1 MSQQHGVW
9 RLGVWQ
15 DNGTTRCPTFTTPR
29 TKTPTEKIL
38 AGQPQDP
45 PWQSSEQ
52 DQARPSWQAFSA
64 PPADKETYAYP
75 QPGQGAQTAQSPQ
88 SAQSAQSPQGPQ
100 GYGQGY
106 AQQGGY
112 TPPAYTVQDQA
123 YGAQDRPY
131 ADQAYG
137 DQAYQGQQQGQPAP
151 HWQAVSGL
159 KPAGAKRSSDSKGF
173 LGSLFDF
180 SFTSFV
186 TPKIVKVIYVLVTIW
201 TVIWALIFLRFG
213 FKYGGAAGGFFTL
226 LVVDPILVVLTLGA
240 YRMVLELFMVV
251 HRMHEE
257 LKAIRERGE
266 S

>member
-1 MSQQHGVW
+1 MPDFYHPEDQDPHGEDFGWSAARSPMAVV
-9 RLGVWQ
+9 RARPGPSVLAGLQ
-15 DNGTTRCPTFTTPR
+15 RAACR
-29 TKTPTEKIL
+29 QARRTPTRSRGRAPRPRRAPE
-38 AGQPQDP
+38 PRR
-45 PWQSSEQ
+45 
-52 DQARPSWQAFSA
+52 ARRA
-64 PPADKETYAYP
+64 P
-75 QPGQGAQTAQSPQ
+75 
-88 SAQSAQSPQGPQ
+88 GPQ

-159 KPAGAKRSSDSKGF
+159 KPAGAKRSSDAKGF

-186 TPKIVKVIYVLVTIW
+186 TPKIVKVLYVLVHH
-201 TVIWALIFLRFG
+201 LDG
-213 FKYGGAAGGFFTL
+213 
-226 LVVDPILVVLTLGA
+226 DLGA
-240 YRMVLELFMVV
+240 DLPPLRLQVRRRGGRPVHADHRRPDLRAADARRVPHGARVV
-251 HRMHEE
+251 HGR
-257 LKAIRERGE
+257 APDA
-266 S
+266 

>member
-1 MSQQHGVW
+1 M
-9 RLGVWQ
+9 
-15 DNGTTRCPTFTTPR
+15 
-29 TKTPTEKIL
+29 L

-52 DQARPSWQAFSA
+52 DQARPSWQAFGS
-64 PPADKETYAYP
+64 PAGDKQETYAYP
-75 QPGQGAQTAQSPQ
+75 QSGPGAPGAQGAQNTQNTQNTQ
-88 SAQSAQSPQGPQ
+88 SAQSAQ
-100 GYGQGY
+100 GYGQAY
-106 AQQGGY
+106 AQQGAY
-112 TPPAYTVQDQA
+112 APPAYTVQEQA

-131 ADQAYG
+131 PDQAYG
-137 DQAYQGQQQGQPAP
+137 DQAYQEQQQAYQEQQQGQPAP
-151 HWQAVSGL
+151 HWQAVAGL
-159 KPAGAKRSSDSKGF
+159 KPAGAGAKRSSDAKGF

-186 TPKIVKVIYVLVTIW
+186 TPKIIKVIYVLVTIW

-226 LVVDPILVVLTLGA
+226 LVVDPILVILTLGV
-240 YRMVLELFMVV
+240 YRMVLEFFMVV

-257 LKAIRERGE
+257 LKAIRQRGE

>member
-1 MSQQHGVW
+1 M
-9 RLGVWQ
+9 
-15 DNGTTRCPTFTTPR
+15 
-29 TKTPTEKIL
+29 L

-52 DQARPSWQAFSA
+52 DQARPSWQAFGA
-64 PPADKETYAYP
+64 PPAEKQETYAYP
-75 QPGQGAQTAQSPQ
+75 QSGPGAQGAQGAQ
-88 SAQSAQSPQGPQ
+88 SAQSAHGPQ
-100 GYGQGY
+100 GYGQAY
-106 AQQGGY
+106 AQQGSY
-112 TPPAYTVQDQA
+112 APPAYTVQDQA

-137 DQAYQGQQQGQPAP
+137 DQAYQEQQGQSAP

-159 KPAGAKRSSDSKGF
+159 KPAGAAAKRTSDAKGF

-186 TPKIVKVIYVLVTIW
+186 TPKIVKVIYVLVAIW

-226 LVVDPILVVLTLGA
+226 LVVDPILVVLT
-240 YRMVLELFMVV
+240 

-257 LKAIRERGE
+257 LKAIRQRGE

>member
-1 MSQQHGVW
+1 M
-9 RLGVWQ
+9 
-15 DNGTTRCPTFTTPR
+15 
-29 TKTPTEKIL
+29 L

-64 PPADKETYAYP
+64 PPAEQQETYAYP
-75 QPGQGAQTAQSPQ
+75 QSGPGAQGAQDAQN
-88 SAQSAQSPQGPQ
+88 AQSPQGPQ
-100 GYGQGY
+100 GPQGYGQAY
-106 AQQGGY
+106 APQGSY

-137 DQAYQGQQQGQPAP
+137 DQAYQEQQQGQSAP

-159 KPAGAKRSSDSKGF
+159 KPAGAAAKRTSDAKGF

-257 LKAIRERGE
+257 LKAIRQRGE

>member
-1 MSQQHGVW
+1 M
-9 RLGVWQ
+9 
-15 DNGTTRCPTFTTPR
+15 
-29 TKTPTEKIL
+29 L

-52 DQARPSWQAFSA
+52 DQARPSWQAFGA
-64 PPADKETYAYP
+64 PPADKQETYSYP
-75 QPGQGAQTAQSPQ
+75 QSGSGAQGAQGAQD
-88 SAQSAQSPQGPQ
+88 AQGAQNPQ
-100 GYGQGY
+100 GYGQAY
-106 AQQGGY
+106 AQQGSY
-112 TPPAYTVQDQA
+112 TTPAYTVQDQA

-131 ADQAYG
+131 AGQAYG
-137 DQAYQGQQQGQPAP
+137 DQAYQEQQQQDQSAP

-159 KPAGAKRSSDSKGF
+159 KPAGATAKRSGDAKGF
-173 LGSLFDF
+173 LGALFDF

-201 TVIWALIFLRFG
+201 TVLWALIFLRFG

-226 LVVDPILVVLTLGA
+226 FVVDPILVILTLGV

-257 LKAIRERGE
+257 LKAIRQRGE

>member
-1 MSQQHGVW
+1 MPDFYH
-9 RLGVWQ
+9 
-15 DNGTTRCPTFTTPR
+15 PR
-29 TKTPTEKIL
+29 TDPPTEKML

-45 PWQSSEQ
+45 PWQTSEQ
-52 DQARPSWQAFSA
+52 DQARPSWQAFGG
-64 PPADKETYAYP
+64 PPADKQETYVYP
-75 QPGQGAQTAQSPQ
+75 QSGQGAQSPQSPQSPQ
-88 SAQSAQSPQGPQ
+88 SAQSPQ

-112 TPPAYTVQDQA
+112 APPPYTAQDQA

-131 ADQAYG
+131 ADPAYG
-137 DQAYQGQQQGQPAP
+137 DQAYQEQQGQPAP

-159 KPAGAKRSSDSKGF
+159 KPAGAGTKRSSDARGF
-173 LGSLFDF
+173 LASLFDF

-186 TPKIVKVIYVLVTIW
+186 TPKIIKVIYVLVTIW

-251 HRMHEE
+251 HRMHED
-257 LKAIRERGE
+257 LKAIRDRGE

>member
-1 MSQQHGVW
+1 M
-9 RLGVWQ
+9 
-15 DNGTTRCPTFTTPR
+15 
-29 TKTPTEKIL
+29 L

-52 DQARPSWQAFSA
+52 DQARPSWQAFGA
-64 PPADKETYAYP
+64 PPADKQETYAYP
-75 QPGQGAQTAQSPQ
+75 QPGPGAPGAPGPQGAQNAQNAP
-88 SAQSAQSPQGPQ
+88 GPQ
-100 GYGQGY
+100 GYGQAY
-106 AQQGGY
+106 AQQGSY
-112 TPPAYTVQDQA
+112 TPPPYTVQDQA

-137 DQAYQGQQQGQPAP
+137 DQGAYQEQQGQSAP

-159 KPAGAKRSSDSKGF
+159 KPAGAAAKRTSDAKGF

-226 LVVDPILVVLTLGA
+226 FVVDPILVVLTLGA

-257 LKAIRERGE
+257 LKAIRQRGE

>member
-1 MSQQHGVW
+1 M
-9 RLGVWQ
+9 
-15 DNGTTRCPTFTTPR
+15 
-29 TKTPTEKIL
+29 L

-52 DQARPSWQAFSA
+52 DQARPSWQAFGA
-64 PPADKETYAYP
+64 PPAEKQETYAYP
-75 QPGQGAQTAQSPQ
+75 QSAPGAPGAPGAQGAQGAQN
-88 SAQSAQSPQGPQ
+88 AQSPQG
-100 GYGQGY
+100 YGQAY
-106 AQQGGY
+106 AQQGSY
-112 TPPAYTVQDQA
+112 APPAYTVQDQA

-137 DQAYQGQQQGQPAP
+137 DQAYQEQQGQQGQSAP

-159 KPAGAKRSSDSKGF
+159 KQAGAGAKRSSDAKGF
-173 LGSLFDF
+173 FGALFDF

-257 LKAIRERGE
+257 LKAIRQRGE

>member
-1 MSQQHGVW
+1 
-9 RLGVWQ
+9 
-15 DNGTTRCPTFTTPR
+15 
-29 TKTPTEKIL
+29 L

-52 DQARPSWQAFSA
+52 DQARPSWQAFGA
-64 PPADKETYAYP
+64 PPAEKQETYAYP
-75 QPGQGAQTAQSPQ
+75 QSGPGAQGAQ
-88 SAQSAQSPQGPQ
+88 SAQSAPGPQ
-100 GYGQGY
+100 GYGQAY
-106 AQQGGY
+106 AQQGSY
-112 TPPAYTVQDQA
+112 APPAYTVQDQA

-137 DQAYQGQQQGQPAP
+137 DQAYQEQQGQQAP

-159 KPAGAKRSSDSKGF
+159 KPAGASAKRSSDAKGF

-201 TVIWALIFLRFG
+201 TVIWALIFLRLG

-226 LVVDPILVVLTLGA
+226 LVVDPILVILTLGV

>member
-1 MSQQHGVW
+1 M
-9 RLGVWQ
+9 
-15 DNGTTRCPTFTTPR
+15 
-29 TKTPTEKIL
+29 L

-52 DQARPSWQAFSA
+52 DQARPSWQAFGSSA
-64 PPADKETYAYP
+64 AEKQETYAYP
-75 QPGQGAQTAQSPQ
+75 QSGPGPQGPQGPQGAQNTQ
-88 SAQSAQSPQGPQ
+88 SAQSAQ
-100 GYGQGY
+100 GYGQAY
-106 AQQGGY
+106 AQQGAY
-112 TPPAYTVQDQA
+112 TPPAYTVQEQA

-137 DQAYQGQQQGQPAP
+137 DQAYQEQQQGQPAP
-151 HWQAVSGL
+151 HWQAVAGL
-159 KPAGAKRSSDSKGF
+159 KPAGAGAKRSSDAKGF

-186 TPKIVKVIYVLVTIW
+186 TPKIIKVIYVLVTIW
-201 TVIWALIFLRFG
+201 TVIWALIFLRLG

-226 LVVDPILVVLTLGA
+226 LVVDPILVILTLGV
-240 YRMVLELFMVV
+240 YRMVLEFFMVV

-257 LKAIRERGE
+257 LKAIRQRGE

>member
-1 MSQQHGVW
+1 MPDFYH
-9 RLGVWQ
+9 
-15 DNGTTRCPTFTTPR
+15 PPR
-29 TKTPTEKIL
+29 TNTPTEKML

-52 DQARPSWQAFSA
+52 DQARPSWQAFGG
-64 PPADKETYAYP
+64 PPAEKQETYAYP
-75 QPGQGAQTAQSPQ
+75 QPGHGAQ
-88 SAQSAQSPQGPQ
+88 SAQSAQGAPGR
-100 GYGQGY
+100 GQGY

-112 TPPAYTVQDQA
+112 NPPAYTVQEQA
-123 YGAQDRPY
+123 YGVQDRPY
-131 ADQAYG
+131 PDQAYPDQAYPDQAYG
-137 DQAYQGQQQGQPAP
+137 DQAYQEQQQGQQGQQAP

-159 KPAGAKRSSDSKGF
+159 RPAGAGAKRSSDTKGF
-173 LGSLFDF
+173 LAALFDF

-186 TPKIVKVIYVLVTIW
+186 TPKIIKVIYVLVTIW

-251 HRMHEE
+251 HRIHED
-257 LKAIRERGE
+257 LKAVRERGE

>member
-1 MSQQHGVW
+1 M
-9 RLGVWQ
+9 
-15 DNGTTRCPTFTTPR
+15 
-29 TKTPTEKIL
+29 L

-52 DQARPSWQAFSA
+52 DQARPSWQAFGA
-64 PPADKETYAYP
+64 PPADKQETYAYP
-75 QPGQGAQTAQSPQ
+75 QSGPGAPGAQN
-88 SAQSAQSPQGPQ
+88 AQSPQG
-100 GYGQGY
+100 YGQAY
-106 AQQGGY
+106 AQQGSY
-112 TPPAYTVQDQA
+112 APPAYTVQDQA

-131 ADQAYG
+131 PDQAYG
-137 DQAYQGQQQGQPAP
+137 DQAYQEQQGQSAP

-159 KPAGAKRSSDSKGF
+159 KPADGAAKRTSDAKGF

-257 LKAIRERGE
+257 LKAIRQRGE

>member
-1 MSQQHGVW
+1 M
-9 RLGVWQ
+9 
-15 DNGTTRCPTFTTPR
+15 
-29 TKTPTEKIL
+29 L

-52 DQARPSWQAFSA
+52 DQARPSWQAFGA
-64 PPADKETYAYP
+64 PPAEKQDTYAYP
-75 QPGQGAQTAQSPQ
+75 QSGQGAQNAQN
-88 SAQSAQSPQGPQ
+88 AQGAQ

-112 TPPAYTVQDQA
+112 TPPAYTAQEQA
-123 YGAQDRPY
+123 YGAQDRAYP
-131 ADQAYG
+131 DQAYPGQTYG
-137 DQAYQGQQQGQPAP
+137 DQAYQEQQQGQQAQQQGQPAP

-159 KPAGAKRSSDSKGF
+159 KPAGAGAKGSSDAKGF

-180 SFTSFV
+180 SFNSFV
-186 TPKIVKVIYVLVTIW
+186 TPKIIKVIYVLVTIW
-201 TVIWALIFLRFG
+201 TVIWALIFLRLG

-226 LVVDPILVVLTLGA
+226 IVVDPILVVLTLGV

-251 HRMHEE
+251 YRIHED
-257 LKAIRERGE
+257 LKAVRERGE

>member
-1 MSQQHGVW
+1 M
-9 RLGVWQ
+9 
-15 DNGTTRCPTFTTPR
+15 
-29 TKTPTEKIL
+29 L

-52 DQARPSWQAFSA
+52 DQARPAWQAFGA
-64 PPADKETYAYP
+64 PPADKQETYAYP
-75 QPGQGAQTAQSPQ
+75 QSAQGAQGAQNAQTPQ
-88 SAQSAQSPQGPQ
+88 SAQ

-106 AQQGGY
+106 APQGGY
-112 TPPAYTVQDQA
+112 TPPSYNTVQEQA
-123 YGAQDRPY
+123 YNAQDRPY
-131 ADQAYG
+131 AEQAYG
-137 DQAYQGQQQGQPAP
+137 DQAYQEQQGQSAP

-159 KPAGAKRSSDSKGF
+159 KPAGAKRTSDAKGF

-186 TPKIVKVIYVLVTIW
+186 TPKIIKVIYVLITIW
-201 TVIWALIFLRFG
+201 TVIWALIFLRLG

-251 HRMHEE
+251 HRMHED
-257 LKAIRERGE
+257 LKAIRQRGE
-266 S
+266 N

>member
-1 MSQQHGVW
+1 
-9 RLGVWQ
+9 
-15 DNGTTRCPTFTTPR
+15 
-29 TKTPTEKIL
+29 L

-52 DQARPSWQAFSA
+52 DQARPSWQAFGASA
-64 PPADKETYAYP
+64 GDKQETYAYP
-75 QPGQGAQTAQSPQ
+75 QSGQGAQTAQAAQ
-88 SAQSAQSPQGPQ
+88 AAQSAQSPQ

-112 TPPAYTVQDQA
+112 APPAYTVQDQA

-131 ADQAYG
+131 G
-137 DQAYQGQQQGQPAP
+137 DQAYQEQQQGQSAP

-159 KPAGAKRSSDSKGF
+159 KPAGAGAKRSSDAKGF

-266 S
+266 N

>member
-1 MSQQHGVW
+1 M
-9 RLGVWQ
+9 
-15 DNGTTRCPTFTTPR
+15 
-29 TKTPTEKIL
+29 

-64 PPADKETYAYP
+64 PPADKRDVRLPAA
-75 QPGQGAQTAQSPQ
+75 GAGRPDRSEPAERAEPR
-88 SAQSAQSPQGPQ
+88 AQGPQ

-159 KPAGAKRSSDSKGF
+159 KPAGAKRSSDAKGF

>member
-1 MSQQHGVW
+1 MAVVRARPGPSV
-9 RLGVWQ
+9 
-15 DNGTTRCPTFTTPR
+15 
-29 TKTPTEKIL
+29 L
-38 AGQPQDP
+38 AGLQRAAWRQAGDVRLPAAGAGRPDR
-45 PWQSSEQ
+45 SE
-52 DQARPSWQAFSA
+52 
-64 PPADKETYAYP
+64 PAERAEP
-75 QPGQGAQTAQSPQ
+75 
-88 SAQSAQSPQGPQ
+88 QSPQGPQ

-159 KPAGAKRSSDSKGF
+159 KPAGAKRSSDAKGF

-226 LVVDPILVVLTLGA
+226 FVVDPILVVLTLGA

>member
-1 MSQQHGVW
+1 M
-9 RLGVWQ
+9 
-15 DNGTTRCPTFTTPR
+15 
-29 TKTPTEKIL
+29 L

-52 DQARPSWQAFSA
+52 DQARPSWQAFGA
-64 PPADKETYAYP
+64 PPADKQETFSYP
-75 QPGQGAQTAQSPQ
+75 QSGQGAQGAQGT
-88 SAQSAQSPQGPQ
+88 QSAQSPQG
-100 GYGQGY
+100 YGQAY
-106 AQQGGY
+106 AQQGAY
-112 TPPAYTVQDQA
+112 TPPSYTVQDQA

-131 ADQAYG
+131 PDQAYGDQAYG
-137 DQAYQGQQQGQPAP
+137 DQAYQEQQQGQSAP

-159 KPAGAKRSSDSKGF
+159 KPAGAAAKRSSDAKGF

-226 LVVDPILVVLTLGA
+226 FVVDPILVILTLGA

-257 LKAIRERGE
+257 LKAIRQRGE